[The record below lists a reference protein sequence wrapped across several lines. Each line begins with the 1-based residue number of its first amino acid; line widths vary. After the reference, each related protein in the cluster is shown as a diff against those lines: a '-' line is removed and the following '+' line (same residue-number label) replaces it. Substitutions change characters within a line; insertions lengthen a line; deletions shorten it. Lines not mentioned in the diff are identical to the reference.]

1 MTRRARSHPHFPSRV
16 RLSSRASGFV
26 LLAVLVLVAAAI
38 LIATGGI
45 FAARS
50 ATASSRASLADAAL
64 RGAALDGVAVAA
76 DMLAA
81 ERGTILSGGKSAFEE
96 REDDVERLLFER
108 VDGDER
114 IEVLLVR
121 MPSGG
126 SFEPEGAKLPIA
138 WLDEVSTA
146 RLASALGSDAAV
158 ESLLAA
164 LRASPDATSVDGIVE
179 RLPEGERAAALRT
192 LLGPLRTITA
202 LEEDRETPPLVS
214 LVGVHARETL
224 VDATGTPRLD
234 VIGALGLAEGD
245 GTATERSDAT
255 LERFDDAEIE
265 AFEQAAR
272 KAGAEPDDAE
282 LAGALLARGV
292 ELARRDAI
300 LSSATLHAGAIA
312 PARLD
317 LVRAPRAVLEAFAA
331 REGLSDGFA
340 ERVEAVRATLEE
352 GERTGTAWLV
362 DRRVVSAEEHARI
375 AGRITSRS
383 TAWRCRVVAR
393 QMVRGED
400 DDDFDGGFDGAEEP
414 ARGAIAVLD
423 AIIEIGADEPRIVF
437 LRDVSLLDTARALA
451 VARID
456 TRRPPG
462 DESDDFAASASDGV
476 PDSVVASEDADSP
489 DAVESRPEG
498 FPSDARPATLVAPRP
513 PTRGRIDPFGRDVG
527 GSDADG
533 R

>member
-1 MTRRARSHPHFPSRV
+1 MTRRARMHPQFPPRI
-16 RLSSRASGFV
+16 RASSRTRGFV

-81 ERGTILSGGKSAFEE
+81 ERATILAGGRSAFEE

-108 VDGDER
+108 VDGVER
-114 IEVLLVR
+114 IEVVLVR
-121 MPSGG
+121 MPAGG
-126 SFEPEGAKLPIA
+126 SLEPEGAKLPIA
-138 WLDEVSTA
+138 WLDEVAAA

-158 ESLLAA
+158 ETLLSA

-192 LLGPLRTITA
+192 LLGPLRTIAA
-202 LEEDRETPPLVS
+202 LDEDRETPPLVS
-214 LVGVHARETL
+214 LVGVHAREAL
-224 VDATGTPRLD
+224 VDADGTPRLD

-245 GTATERSDAT
+245 GTATERSDAS
-255 LERFDDAEIE
+255 LDRVDDAEIE

-272 KAGAEPDDAE
+272 KAGAEPADAE
-282 LAGALLARGV
+282 RAGALLARGV
-292 ELARRDAI
+292 DLARRDAI
-300 LSSATLHAGAIA
+300 LASATLHAGAIA

-340 ERVEAVRATLEE
+340 ERVETVRATLDE
-352 GERTGTAWLV
+352 GERAGTAWLV

-393 QMVRGED
+393 QVVRSDEGDE
-400 DDDFDGGFDGAEEP
+400 FDRTASGSEAP
-414 ARGAIAVLD
+414 ARGAVVVLD
-423 AIIEIGADEPRIVF
+423 AIIEIGSAEPRIVF
-437 LRDVSLLDTARALA
+437 LRDVSLLETARALA
-451 VARID
+451 VARVD
-456 TRRPPG
+456 ARRLPDG
-462 DESDDFAASASDGV
+462 ESDVSESDEASER
-476 PDSVVASEDADSP
+476 VVASERAGSS

-498 FPSDARPATLVAPRP
+498 FPSDARPATLVVPRP
-513 PTRGRIDPFGRDVG
+513 PARGRIDPFGRDVG
-527 GSDADG
+527 GSDAGG

>member
-1 MTRRARSHPHFPSRV
+1 MRRARSHLHFPSRV

-81 ERGTILSGGKSAFEE
+81 ERGTILAGGKSAFEE

-114 IEVLLVR
+114 IEVVLVR

-126 SFEPEGAKLPIA
+126 SFEPEGAKLPSA
-138 WLDEVSTA
+138 WLDEVSAA

-158 ESLLAA
+158 EPLLAA
-164 LRASPDATSVDGIVE
+164 LRASPDATSVDSIVE

-192 LLGPLRTITA
+192 LLGPLRTTTA
-202 LEEDRETPPLVS
+202 LEDDRETPPLVS

-245 GTATERSDAT
+245 GTTTERSDAA

-331 REGLSDGFA
+331 RERLSDGFA

-393 QMVRGED
+393 QIVRGED
-400 DDDFDGGFDGAEEP
+400 DDDFDGAEEP
-414 ARGAIAVLD
+414 VRGAIAVLD

-462 DESDDFAASASDGV
+462 DESDDFAASASEGV

-489 DAVESRPEG
+489 DAVESRPAG

-527 GSDADG
+527 GSDAGD

>member
-1 MTRRARSHPHFPSRV
+1 MRRAPIHRRSRTRV
-16 RLSSRASGFV
+16 DPCARARGFV

-81 ERGTILSGGKSAFEE
+81 ERGAILAGGRSAFDE

-114 IEVLLVR
+114 IEVVLVR

-126 SFEPEGAKLPIA
+126 SLEPEGAKLPIA
-138 WLDEVSTA
+138 WLDEVAAA

-158 ESLLAA
+158 ETLLAA
-164 LRASPDATSVDGIVE
+164 LRAAPEATSVDGIVE

-192 LLGPLRTITA
+192 LLGPLRTIVP
-202 LEEDRETPPLVS
+202 LEEDRDTPPLVS

-224 VDATGTPRLD
+224 VDPAGTPRLD

-245 GTATERSDAT
+245 GTATERSEAALD
-255 LERFDDAEIE
+255 RFDDAEIE

-282 LAGALLARGV
+282 LAQALLARGV
-292 ELARRDAI
+292 ELARRDEI
-300 LSSATLHAGAIA
+300 LSGATLHAGAIA

-340 ERVEAVRATLEE
+340 ERVETVRATLED
-352 GERTGTAWLV
+352 GERSGTAWLV

-393 QMVRGED
+393 QVVRGAD
-400 DDDFDGGFDGAEEP
+400 DDDFDDASSVAEEP

-456 TRRPPG
+456 TRRATS
-462 DESDDFAASASDGV
+462 DETGASEASDAE
-476 PDSVVASEDADSP
+476 VASESAFSPEMVRSSDTGDSGS
-489 DAVESRPEG
+489 DG
-498 FPSDARPATLVAPRP
+498 FPSETRPATLDVPRP
-513 PTRGRIDPFGRDVG
+513 PARGTIDPFGRDVG
-527 GSDADG
+527 GSDATH